1 MIKNFILFS
10 LPKHLIYLIPIFLV
24 TGPFLSDLAVTL
36 VSIIFIVLF
45 QEKNFKI
52 FNNKFLHIF
61 NILYLFNLK

>member
-36 VSIIFIVLF
+36 VSIFFIVLLF
-45 QEKNFKI
+45 KEKNFKI
-52 FNNKFLHIF
+52 FKNKF
-61 NILYLFNLK
+61 Y